1 MSCDLHLLQFFDGT
15 VKVTFIW
22 LLLSKANRGLLL
34 IKAISHH
41 HRIVTFY
48 TGNFSREHEN
58 STGVSRSS
66 CLVLKRHILVVSV
79 ICMSNI
85 EATRLQL
92 DHYNYF
98 CYIDWVLKA
107 VKYVLGPFKRKDY
120 FQKLQMTSL
129 ARVVYGFVRWT
140 IRMLKLAQYLSQ
152 WYLPLCKCHI
162 CSSQCALL

>member
-1 MSCDLHLLQFFDGT
+1 MWYVCQ
-15 VKVTFIW
+15 
-22 LLLSKANRGLLL
+22 
-34 IKAISHH
+34 
-41 HRIVTFY
+41 
-48 TGNFSREHEN
+48 
-58 STGVSRSS
+58 
-66 CLVLKRHILVVSV
+66 
-79 ICMSNI
+79 NI

-92 DHYNYF
+92 DHYNSF

-140 IRMLKLAQYLSQ
+140 IKMLKLAQYLSQ

-162 CSSQCALL
+162 CSSQCALLQTLLDHSERWFHSQLQPGNSALLPHRTVWGPHQPVYKGYYRTFRCLPCFYLWDLYIHREGLCNDQMV